1 MRCHTCEKDCDKPQ
15 RCSKCQKTIYCSVEC
30 QTTDWKQH
38 KRSVCLQSAEAS
50 RIEKH
55 MKKFTGPNS
64 LMASMR
70 KMEDAAWAER
80 ARNPEPTRACDGCFR
95 RWEDVPFNPDEDDD
109 EEADVHCGSRRD
121 GKRCTK
127 CDWTVC
133 VDCLRPEN
141 QEWNLIE
148 QPTGNCRCAKS
159 NFGVRYCTMTTS
171 FLHGHGQ
178 KRYTGDRHPEIS
190 ASGYPDTA
198 FEAEA
203 RKCRNCGR
211 VKRCLKK
218 EHLTDYAPEARFK
231 ELKEEKVRSE
241 IDAL

>member
-1 MRCHTCEKDCDKPQ
+1 MQ
-15 RCSKCQKTIYCSVEC
+15 LGLNVLAI
-30 QTTDWKQH
+30 
-38 KRSVCLQSAEAS
+38 LS
-50 RIEKH
+50 RLVH
-55 MKKFTGPNS
+55 VMDVFGDGRTFHSTRMK
-64 LMASMR
+64 MMMMMR
-70 KMEDAAWAER
+70 KRMCIVEVGGMAKGAPSVIGLSVQIVCGQRIKASELIS
-80 ARNPEPTRACDGCFR
+80 GCVNSGLSF
-95 RWEDVPFNPDEDDD
+95 
-109 EEADVHCGSRRD
+109 
-121 GKRCTK
+121 
-127 CDWTVC
+127 VC
-133 VDCLRPEN
+133 I
-141 QEWNLIE
+141 EWNLIE